1 MKYLDKK
8 LIETLDSYSFD
19 EDIVK
24 WVTRLE
30 DEFDVN
36 DLLALSDAVC
46 QAGACKELAFAVLPF
61 MLRLSEDVS
70 EENKL
75 HLFVESAMIYA
86 YSYEIEDKIPDNLMC
101 CLKETVSKY
110 RNKILE
116 YYLAYSFELTDEYY
130 LVAAIMTFYNQKWG
144 ASILYGNLFPYES
157 EIELDCCCPN
167 LHDIVLYVNDDGICC
182 LGEQP
187 ATNRSASNVMELSP
201 KEDKSN
207 IQELLDVIN
216 KVLADKGLHT
226 LKQFEEISESEAGV
240 VFIVM
245 GTMLMYAGY
254 NEQAKRYYYMLN
266 SIECPVCHQKFIPA
280 EQWGR

>member
-1 MKYLDKK
+1 M
-8 LIETLDSYSFD
+8 
-19 EDIVK
+19 
-24 WVTRLE
+24 E

-101 CLKETVSKY
+101 CLKDTVSKY

-116 YYLAYSFELTDEYY
+116 YYLANSFELTDEYY

-201 KEDKSN
+201 KADKSN

-254 NEQAKRYYYMLN
+254 NEQAKRYCYMLN